1 MRGRI
6 ALHLAPG
13 LGWTKPLVVAC
24 CAVCGTELAR
34 NRSQDAA
41 ARAARHVRCP
51 TCGTR
56 AARRLPGTTSPA
68 TDLALTRRRPRRR
81 HSASTTPPW
90 EESHM
95 SYRSLWQIDMGGWH
109 LGRLLHGLP
118 DRPVPRPQGR
128 RRPRLA
134 RPSLRTPRPP
144 RPTPAPPACLV
155 AAHPWAPVGGAS
167 PDPTRG
173 RTRRPSPIPTTRSS
187 S

>member
-1 MRGRI
+1 VRGRI
-6 ALHLAPG
+6 ALHLDPG

-68 TDLALTRRRPRRR
+68 TDLALTRRQPRR

-95 SYRSLWQIDMGGWH
+95 AYRSLWQIDMGDGTWAVCCMACRIA
-109 LGRLLHGLP
+109 LYRGPKAGA
-118 DRPVPRPQGR
+118 DRAVRGHRCEPVVPLGR
-128 RRPRLA
+128 RRR
-134 RPSLRTPRPP
+134 
-144 RPTPAPPACLV
+144 
-155 AAHPWAPVGGAS
+155 
-167 PDPTRG
+167 
-173 RTRRPSPIPTTRSS
+173 RRPA
-187 S
+187 